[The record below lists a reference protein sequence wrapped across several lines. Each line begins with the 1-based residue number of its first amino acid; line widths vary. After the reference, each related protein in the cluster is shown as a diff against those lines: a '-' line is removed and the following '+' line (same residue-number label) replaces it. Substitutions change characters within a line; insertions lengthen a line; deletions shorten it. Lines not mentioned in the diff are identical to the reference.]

1 MPVIQLFKVRLVHD
15 HFAAHFD
22 HFRDGL
28 GVHHQRNRADR
39 ADVRGN
45 VFADGTVT
53 ARGGRG
59 ETAVHVMQ
67 IDRKAVKLE
76 FTVVLNGTVGV
87 GEVKLL
93 SHAPVKGKGPLG
105 GEVRFRVNGEHRHTV
120 RDFGE
125 VTAHFAPHTLCG
137 RMRRL

>member
-1 MPVIQLFKVRLVHD
+1 
-15 HFAAHFD
+15 
-22 HFRDGL
+22 
-28 GVHHQRNRADR
+28 
-39 ADVRGN
+39 
-45 VFADGTVT
+45 
-53 ARGGRG
+53 
-59 ETAVHVMQ
+59 MQ